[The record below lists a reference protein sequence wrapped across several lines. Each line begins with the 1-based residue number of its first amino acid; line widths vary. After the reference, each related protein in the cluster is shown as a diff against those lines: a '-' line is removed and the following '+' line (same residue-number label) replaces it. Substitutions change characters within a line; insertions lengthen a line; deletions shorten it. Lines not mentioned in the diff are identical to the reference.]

1 MADFKPNFIDKKG
14 KKLSSL
20 PWLNFKEPQVILLQ
34 GMRGSGKTVTTEYI
48 AEQFYKKGFTVCHL
62 WGARSFEN
70 LYWAINKN
78 CAEPYSKMKI
88 ITDAFFRTKGSFQN
102 YVLDRMSLQEKDYFT
117 ELMIQQGLIQRTK
130 DSKLHLTEKGKKLHD
145 GDLLHCKC
153 NQSYPI
159 TWIIPDYQEIIQETL
174 DRFNGIYWKDMQE
187 YAKYFKEI
195 TPKEKEKLGQG
206 KLKKPHYLC
215 EQPKIIVRKITPPT
229 TTHRK
234 EIFKEQ
240 FTRILLEAREQHRI
254 LVMNPAIFEGQMDK
268 FDTLAEMINHL
279 PYLMHTSGHFMPLDD
294 PKDKWEANWQNIVIV
309 INEVRSVAPSSR
321 MHGEKAT
328 SSKKAI
334 FDKIPEM
341 RHMKCWF
348 IADLQNPEDLY
359 AGVRYQANI
368 FIIKKASRNILGED
382 WKWLPDKIENSRLSM
397 IKKRNQGQEITL
409 ANLWFYEKNPYLK
422 EEIDQYRQRVDEL
435 DENRGYIT
443 FPNNEFKLETF
454 PMPSFHH
461 KASSD
466 DFMKDT
472 GIQWT
477 TDLEKKPQ
485 DQETKDIETSV
496 EKTKKKI
503 KDEILK
509 KIDYMRNEG
518 KSFEQIKDEL
528 VLQEQQGIIP
538 NMNFAD
544 KQPIYFNNWYNRWKK
559 SKFA

>member
-34 GMRGSGKTVTTEYI
+34 GMRGSGKTVTTESI
-48 AEQFYKKGFTVCHL
+48 AEQFYKKGFTICHL

-88 ITDAFFRTKGSFQN
+88 ITDAFFRKKDTFRN
-102 YVLDRMSLQEKDYFT
+102 YILDRMSLQEKDYYT
-117 ELMIQQGLIQRTK
+117 ELMLKQVLIQRME
-130 DSKLHLTEKGKKLHD
+130 DGKLHLTEKGKKLHN
-145 GDLLHCKC
+145 GDLLHCNC
-153 NQSYPI
+153 NTSYPI
-159 TWIIPDYQEIIQETL
+159 SWIVPDYIEINQESL
-174 DRFNGIYWKDMQE
+174 DRFNGVYWTGMDE
-187 YAKYFKEI
+187 YSKYFTEI
-195 TPKEKEKLGQG
+195 TTEEREKLEKG
-206 KLKKPHYLC
+206 KLKKPK
-215 EQPKIIVRKITPPT
+215 EFVPKPLIIVRKIVPPT

-234 EIFKEQ
+234 EVFREQ

-268 FDTLAEMINHL
+268 FDTLAEMVNHL
-279 PYLMHTSGHFMPLDD
+279 PWLMHTSGHFMPKDN
-294 PKDKWEANWQNIVIV
+294 PKDKWEENYEKLVIV

-341 RHMKCWF
+341 RHMKTWF

-368 FIIKKASRNILGED
+368 FIIKKASRNILGDD
-382 WKWLPDKIENSRLSM
+382 WKWLPDKIDNIRLN
-397 IKKRNQGQEITL
+397 IIRKRMQGKEVRL
-409 ANLWFYEKNPYLK
+409 DNLWFYEKNPYLK
-422 EEIDQYRQRVDEL
+422 EELDQYRQRVDEL
-435 DENRGYIT
+435 DENRGYVI
-443 FPNNEFKLETF
+443 FPTNEFKLETF
-454 PMPSFHH
+454 PMASFHH
-461 KASSD
+461 KSSSD

-472 GIQWT
+472 SIRWT
-477 TDLEKKPQ
+477 TNVEKKPLDTQ
-485 DQETKDIETSV
+485 TKDV
-496 EKTKKKI
+496 EQSANANKKKI
-503 KDEILK
+503 KEEILK
-509 KIDYMRNEG
+509 KIDYMRNEK

-538 NMNFAD
+538 NMGFAD
-544 KQPIYFNNWYNRWKK
+544 KKAIYFNIWYNRYKK
-559 SKFA
+559 RKFA